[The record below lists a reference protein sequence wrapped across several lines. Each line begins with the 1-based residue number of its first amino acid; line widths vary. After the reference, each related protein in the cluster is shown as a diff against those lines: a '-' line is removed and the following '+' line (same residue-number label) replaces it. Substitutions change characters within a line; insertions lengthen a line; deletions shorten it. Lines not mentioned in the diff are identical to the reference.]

1 MATFTA
7 TAAQSYAPAIFNVN
21 RCTTRL
27 IRYTHPVALSVG
39 DVIQMVKVPKG
50 AIIAGPVMFGCS
62 ASAGAITVNC
72 GDGNDTSAYAAS
84 VVLSGSA
91 MSLAALPYRGFGR
104 SYSAEDTIDFTI
116 TVLSAV
122 PGTVDLTLK
131 VDYVVEGG
139 GG

>member
-7 TAAQSYAPAIFNVN
+7 TAAHSTAQARYDATDAIMRIV
-21 RCTTRL
+21 
-27 IRYTHPVALSVG
+27 RYTHPVALSVG
-39 DVIQMVKVPKG
+39 DVIQMVRIPNGCNVSL
-50 AIIAGPVMFGCS
+50 VQFGCS

-91 MSLAALPYRGFGR
+91 VSLAAMTYRGLGR
-104 SYSAEDTIDFTI
+104 SYSAEDTIDFVV

-122 PGTVDLTLK
+122 PGTVDL
-131 VDYVVEGG
+131 VMRVEYTNAG
-139 GG
+139 